1 MMLEE
6 PFFYWELRTC
16 HQFLQGENEH
26 ANLSNGVN
34 RGQVPV
40 NVYAA
45 LYLPLSLELCSG
57 KGTESQLTI
66 FLFLD
71 WYPVNSAD

>member
-40 NVYAA
+40 Q
-45 LYLPLSLELCSG
+45 YLCCVISTSIV
-57 KGTESQLTI
+57 GTLLWERH
-66 FLFLD
+66 
-71 WYPVNSAD
+71 